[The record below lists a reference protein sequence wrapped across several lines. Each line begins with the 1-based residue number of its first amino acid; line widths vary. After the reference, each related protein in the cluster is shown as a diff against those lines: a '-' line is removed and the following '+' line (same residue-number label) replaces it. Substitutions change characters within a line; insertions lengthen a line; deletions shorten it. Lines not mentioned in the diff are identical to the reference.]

1 MTKIKRYFSLF
12 LVFALVL
19 SCFPAFSFAN
29 AESLE
34 PPKEESGDTATLTT
48 QIAES
53 GSDFTLTIPKEFHAE
68 SMTASEFEPEY
79 ELLESICTSM
89 GVNVI
94 LDYYALDISM
104 PDVFVEYSE
113 DMEASIHFKT
123 PSIRSLGDGYTLVYA
138 VNDGMIQRVKSFAA
152 VTDKKITDLTFAIN
166 TFDSKTQIV
175 VLTTDQPSLMLSAS
189 VNGNMAVQGIS
200 KVSFSYSVG
209 GSSKSC
215 SIQGITYHWVDNQ
228 QNPAY
233 CLEPNKTFAY
243 ATNGGAS
250 SEEVGLGN
258 SSSGRVGGN
267 VWNALSAS
275 QRRAIAL
282 VALYGVPAG
291 HWHSDGVAGSGNN
304 TMYPTNAN
312 QCCFAAGQILVWEF
326 VMGLRDTTA
335 PYRLRDSRLIDNF
348 DRGNVRSYYDGLV
361 SDLQNHDSATTRIP
375 SPEDSTYS
383 LTWVTSSNQTVMS
396 VELIQ
401 YITPAPKTVSVSI
414 RKTSSNATGTEASK
428 QFTFRVFSNSTLTS
442 KVGSDQKLTPGRSFT
457 LELEPSTTYY
467 VAEIAEDGWECTT
480 SGVSTKTVSGVKY
493 YYRSITTPA
502 SGSSTVTFNNEP
514 IRKASVTVQ
523 KTSANASGTNASKQ
537 FTFRV
542 FSNSNLTTQVGTDQK
557 LTPGKSFTLELEPST
572 TYYVAEVA
580 EEGWECTTSGVSTKT
595 VSGVKYYYRSITTPA
610 SGSTSVVFNNEPQNG
625 ITLQKS
631 IDAPQSCIDQLN
643 GNAMYSLAG
652 AKYTI
657 SVGGVVQ
664 ETLTTDANGRA
675 ASTKQYS
682 IGTVLSIK
690 ETTAPAGFALDSTTY
705 THTVTAG
712 TNTISVKDKPLMDP
726 PFAMTKVDKATTT
739 AQGDG
744 SFHGAVFKWEYF
756 DNMSWTG
763 TAKRTWCL
771 KTNESGRSQY
781 DTSYLAEGYTSDALY
796 IASNGSNQIPLGTV
810 KITEVKNS
818 LGYIVLKDPL
828 YCSIAADASVAG
840 GVTVKWEEASLK
852 TLINIATGNVGIYE
866 PIDETLFGSLTIEKV
881 DAANGNN
888 SQGAAKLSGAVFQ
901 IINSSAN
908 AVKVGDHAVA
918 KPGEVCFELVTDANG
933 RASTG
938 SVLPL
943 GRYTVR
949 ESKAPEGYALNT
961 QWVQTFAVTAEKK
974 DYAFTAA
981 DQNACPDEVIRGG
994 IRIIKQNA
1002 SLLEKTDENDKLE
1015 GITFSVISNN
1025 ENPVVVG
1032 GKSYKN
1038 GETVLTMEIKWDG
1051 SKWSAES
1058 AADALPYGTYTIK
1071 ENPAKPGQN
1080 YANGSYLLNEEGQV
1094 ISVGKPNEII
1104 EKTFLNVPRPGSI
1117 KVEKVDPNGKH
1128 LSGASFLLLWSK
1140 DGEKWARLTSSKTPG
1155 QMGVCTSENLSSGVL
1170 TTDDSGIVEF
1180 TGLDTSVQYRLV
1192 EVAAPEG
1199 YSLLTEKIFEGTL
1212 PVDNVN
1218 IGFRVVN
1225 AAVFELPQTGSMSL
1239 RLTSAVAALCAMMG
1253 VCIIMKRRKEQ

>member
-34 PPKEESGDTATLTT
+34 PEKEESGDTATLTT

-53 GSDFTLTIPKEFHAE
+53 GSDFTLTIPKKFHAE
-68 SMTASEFEPEY
+68 SVTASEFEPEY
-79 ELLESICTSM
+79 ELLESICISM

-113 DMEASIHFKT
+113 DVEASIHFKT

-152 VTDKKITDLTFAIN
+152 VMDKKITDLTFAIN
-166 TFDSKTQIV
+166 TFDSKTKIV

-312 QCCFAAGQILVWEF
+312 QCCFAAGQIL
-326 VMGLRDTTA
+326 
-335 PYRLRDSRLIDNF
+335 
-348 DRGNVRSYYDGLV
+348 
-361 SDLQNHDSATTRIP
+361 
-375 SPEDSTYS
+375 
-383 LTWVTSSNQTVMS
+383 
-396 VELIQ
+396 
-401 YITPAPKTVSVSI
+401 
-414 RKTSSNATGTEASK
+414 
-428 QFTFRVFSNSTLTS
+428 
-442 KVGSDQKLTPGRSFT
+442 
-457 LELEPSTTYY
+457 
-467 VAEIAEDGWECTT
+467 
-480 SGVSTKTVSGVKY
+480 
-493 YYRSITTPA
+493 
-502 SGSSTVTFNNEP
+502 
-514 IRKASVTVQ
+514 
-523 KTSANASGTNASKQ
+523 
-537 FTFRV
+537 
-542 FSNSNLTTQVGTDQK
+542 
-557 LTPGKSFTLELEPST
+557 
-572 TYYVAEVA
+572 
-580 EEGWECTTSGVSTKT
+580 
-595 VSGVKYYYRSITTPA
+595 
-610 SGSTSVVFNNEPQNG
+610 
-625 ITLQKS
+625 
-631 IDAPQSCIDQLN
+631 
-643 GNAMYSLAG
+643 
-652 AKYTI
+652 
-657 SVGGVVQ
+657 
-664 ETLTTDANGRA
+664 
-675 ASTKQYS
+675 
-682 IGTVLSIK
+682 
-690 ETTAPAGFALDSTTY
+690 
-705 THTVTAG
+705 
-712 TNTISVKDKPLMDP
+712 
-726 PFAMTKVDKATTT
+726 
-739 AQGDG
+739 
-744 SFHGAVFKWEYF
+744 
-756 DNMSWTG
+756 
-763 TAKRTWCL
+763 
-771 KTNESGRSQY
+771 
-781 DTSYLAEGYTSDALY
+781 
-796 IASNGSNQIPLGTV
+796 
-810 KITEVKNS
+810 
-818 LGYIVLKDPL
+818 
-828 YCSIAADASVAG
+828 
-840 GVTVKWEEASLK
+840 
-852 TLINIATGNVGIYE
+852 
-866 PIDETLFGSLTIEKV
+866 
-881 DAANGNN
+881 
-888 SQGAAKLSGAVFQ
+888 
-901 IINSSAN
+901 
-908 AVKVGDHAVA
+908 A

-938 SVLPL
+938 SILPL

-949 ESKAPEGYALNT
+949 ESKAPDGYAMNT

-981 DQNACPDEVIRGG
+981 GQNACPDEVIRGG

-1002 SLLEKTDENDKLE
+1002 SLLEKTDENAKLE

-1038 GETVLTMEIKWDG
+1038 GDAVLTMEIKWDG

-1058 AADALPYGTYTIK
+1058 AADALPYGTYTVK
-1071 ENPAKPGQN
+1071 ENPMKPGQN
-1080 YANGSYLLNEEGQV
+1080 YANGSYLLNEEGQA
-1094 ISVGKPNEII
+1094 ISVGKTNEII

-1155 QMGVCTSENLSSGVL
+1155 QMGGCTSENLSSGVL
-1170 TTDDSGIVEF
+1170 TTDESGIVEF